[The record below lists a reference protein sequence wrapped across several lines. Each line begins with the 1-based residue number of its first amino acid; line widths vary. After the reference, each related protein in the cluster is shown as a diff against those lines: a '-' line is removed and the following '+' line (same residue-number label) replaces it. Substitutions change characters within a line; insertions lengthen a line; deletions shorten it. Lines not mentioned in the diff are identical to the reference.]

1 MSAPDRQAAQ
11 TFAQTCRRCG
21 QSKAA
26 EEFGFRNEALEQRH
40 RRCKV
45 CVAAYGR
52 EHYASNRQAYI
63 TRNVA
68 TMRERRRG
76 LKERV
81 WRYLAD
87 QGASTAA
94 SGIRSSWSLTTSN
107 VRRSAWRFTGWR
119 SQPSRGQRSRPRSR
133 SAKSEC
139 ANCHRLRTA
148 AQFGWA
154 VPTEPHAEL
163 HAGRP
168 RARLERPLCTTA
180 RVARPTLVSH
190 GHLFCGGCGRAKP
203 LHEFYASNHS
213 MCAECFRAYQ
223 ARALRAGG
231 EPSRTSSATHASCG
245 IVSWLAGVLEFD
257 HREPETKVES
267 VTVLAHRG
275 GKWANVEAE
284 IANATFAART
294 ATGDAPRLSSTGGSA
309 SSPSPNSGPG
319 GLEPAT

>member
-87 QGASTAA
+87 QACVDCGERD
-94 SGIRSSWSLTTSN
+94 RSSWSLTTSN

-133 SAKSEC
+133 SAKS
-139 ANCHRLRTA
+139 
-148 AQFGWA
+148 
-154 VPTEPHAEL
+154 
-163 HAGRP
+163 
-168 RARLERPLCTTA
+168 
-180 RVARPTLVSH
+180 
-190 GHLFCGGCGRAKP
+190 
-203 LHEFYASNHS
+203 
-213 MCAECFRAYQ
+213 
-223 ARALRAGG
+223 
-231 EPSRTSSATHASCG
+231 
-245 IVSWLAGVLEFD
+245 D
-257 HREPETKVES
+257 
-267 VTVLAHRG
+267 
-275 GKWANVEAE
+275 
-284 IANATFAART
+284 ART
-294 ATGDAPRLSSTGGSA
+294 AIDSARLLSLAGRFLQSRTLSYMRGDRELGSSGHFAPRRA
-309 SSPSPNSGPG
+309 SHGR
-319 GLEPAT
+319 L